1 MKRFIEMR
9 ATGSTLQG
17 TVIKYGKP
25 SLVEGFRE
33 SFVPGAF
40 GGQLP
45 DIRLNLQ
52 HTDQPVS
59 DAIQWRDSAES
70 LDFVASGVAP
80 GVIRLVERGALRGA
94 SVEMRVRDEVREAGT
109 RVIRRAEL
117 VGLGVVDRPAHDAP
131 VQVREA
137 DLDEFLILGVL

>member
-1 MKRFIEMR
+1 MKRFIEVR
-9 ATGSTLQG
+9 AKGSTIEG
-17 TVIKYGKP
+17 TAIKYGKP
-25 SLVEGFRE
+25 SLVEGQME

-59 DAIQWRDSAES
+59 EAIQWRDSAES

-94 SVEMRVRDEVREAGT
+94 SVEMRVHDEEVRGDT
-109 RVIRRAEL
+109 RIIRGARL